1 MFNLSKEEV
10 EQKIKTL
17 SFEDLMVLNAG
28 ITMDAALIIQR
39 LFPDDQFVNWF
50 IEIKRST

>member
-39 LFPDDQFVNWF
+39 LFPADQFVNWF